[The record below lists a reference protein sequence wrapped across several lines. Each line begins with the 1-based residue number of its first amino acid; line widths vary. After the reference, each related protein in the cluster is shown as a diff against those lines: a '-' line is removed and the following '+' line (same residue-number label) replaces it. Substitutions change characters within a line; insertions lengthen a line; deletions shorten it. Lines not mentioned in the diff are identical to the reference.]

1 MHSVSLLYFWF
12 NIWCLF
18 FSCVCCI
25 WLFVLHRV
33 SEREAALESALLM
46 LQEFYLDLEKFLAWL
61 TEAETTANVLQDATR
76 KEKTLEDPQ
85 MVRELMKQWQ
95 VSQVLQFRGMSNRH
109 FFPPVCAATQQNQNC
124 TGKKKKNLTATN
136 PSVLLCC
143 RDLRSVTLI
152 LSDIFQHILN
162 LKWCLEVQ
170 IRKETLLKW
179 VLSLVFYLI
188 KMNYSAKLQSWTE
201 QMTEMRVC

>member
-1 MHSVSLLYFWF
+1 MHSVSLLYFLF

-18 FSCVCCI
+18 SSCVCCI

-95 VSQVLQFRGMSNRH
+95 VSQVLQFRGMSVIQRDF
-109 FFPPVCAATQQNQNC
+109 FFPQCAATQQNRNS
-124 TGKKKKNLTATN
+124 TEKKNLTAAN
-136 PSVLLCC
+136 P
-143 RDLRSVTLI
+143 
-152 LSDIFQHILN
+152 
-162 LKWCLEVQ
+162 
-170 IRKETLLKW
+170 
-179 VLSLVFYLI
+179 
-188 KMNYSAKLQSWTE
+188 
-201 QMTEMRVC
+201 